1 MNNIFLWEGFGSP
14 FLRRR
19 KLAEG
24 KLMITLE
31 LIKIAKVIYAEGSI
45 FSRKNYNA
53 LLAIA
58 QCIHDLL
65 PSYKDLNT
73 CLASAF
79 TSPSNQYDPQCL
91 QAAQAVFEQGERR
104 FPDAHIL
111 QFRSFTKYSDG
122 HGQPNKEKLA
132 NLYTAYDYL
141 GSDSISNKWGHFYF
155 GRKKEEKKM
164 SFRMLIMA
172 GHGRNVDGS
181 WDPGAVGC
189 GYQEA
194 NLTRELRDLIKA
206 AADRAGV
213 PCDVAPD
220 RNHYSYF
227 KNGGQYD
234 FTPYTYVLEVHFNAS
249 ATADFAGDGKMK
261 GSMVYIDK
269 SETGHSVEDA
279 ILNNLYSIG
288 SRQAWDGVVVTQ
300 RQESYKNGLMVQ
312 SKVRAQGVSHAVLET
327 CFVTDQDDMDWYLV
341 NKTKIASAIIAGI
354 QQGFRLNYTK
364 KVTPYMV
371 KVDVASIPDHVLN
384 IREQPTTK
392 SPVAGKITET
402 MSLTIVDEASGTGA
416 SKWGKLKSG
425 AGWISLDYVVR

>member
-1 MNNIFLWEGFGSP
+1 MTT
-14 FLRRR
+14 
-19 KLAEG
+19 A
-24 KLMITLE
+24 E
-31 LIKIAKVIYAEGSI
+31 LIKIAKVIYAEGGI
-45 FSRKNYNA
+45 FSGKNYNA

-65 PSYKDLNT
+65 PSYKDLDN

-79 TSPSNQYDPQCL
+79 TTPSDQYDPQCL

-104 FPDAHIL
+104 FQDAEIL
-111 QFRSFTKYSDG
+111 QFRSFAKYSDG
-122 HGQPNKEKLA
+122 NGQPNKEKLA
-132 NLYTAYDYL
+132 DLFRAYDYL

-155 GRKKEEKKM
+155 GKKKEEKKM
-164 SFRMLIMA
+164 SFRLLVMA

-181 WDPGAVGC
+181 WDPGAVGN

-194 NLTRELRDLIKA
+194 ALTRELRDLIKA

-220 RNHYSYF
+220 RNHYSFF
-227 KNGGQYD
+227 KHGGKYD
-234 FTPYTYVLEVHFNAS
+234 VSKYTYVLEVHFNAS
-249 ATADFAGDGKMK
+249 VTPDQAGDGKMK
-261 GSMVYIDK
+261 GSMIYISQ
-269 SETGHSVEDA
+269 SETGHSVEDN
-279 ILNNLYSIG
+279 ILSNLYALG
-288 SRQAWDGVVVTQ
+288 SCRAWDGVVVSQ
-300 RQESYKNGLMVQ
+300 RQWPNGLLVQ
-312 SKVRAQGVSHAVLET
+312 ETCRRQGVSHAVLET
-327 CFVTDQDDMDWYLV
+327 CFISDQDDVTWYQT
-341 NKTKIASAIIAGI
+341 NKKKIAAAIVAGV
-354 QQGFRLNYTK
+354 QEGFHLNYRSIFA
-364 KVTPYMV
+364 PYLV

-425 AGWISLDYVVR
+425 AGWISLDYTVR

>member
-1 MNNIFLWEGFGSP
+1 MT
-14 FLRRR
+14 
-19 KLAEG
+19 AA
-24 KLMITLE
+24 E
-31 LIKIAKVIYAEGSI
+31 LIKIAKVIYAEGGI
-45 FSRKNYNA
+45 FSGKNYNA

-65 PSYKDLNT
+65 PYYKDLNT

-79 TSPSNQYDPQCL
+79 TAPSEQYDPQCL
-91 QAAQAVFEQGERR
+91 QATQSVFEQGQCR
-104 FPDAHIL
+104 FPDAEIL
-111 QFRSFTKYSDG
+111 QFRSFAKYSDG
-122 HGQPNKEKLA
+122 NGQPDKEKLA
-132 NLYTAYDYL
+132 NLYAAYDYL

-155 GRKKEEKKM
+155 GKKKEKNNKM
-164 SFRMLIMA
+164 SFRMLVMA

-194 NLTRELRDLIKA
+194 NLTRELRNLIKA

-220 RNHYSYF
+220 RNYYSYF
-227 KNGGQYD
+227 KHGGQYD
-234 FTPYTYVLEVHFNAS
+234 FTPYNYVLEVHFNAA
-249 ATADFAGDGKMK
+249 ATVDAAGDGKMK

-279 ILNNLYSIG
+279 ILNNLYAIG

-327 CFVTDQDDMDWYLV
+327 CFITDQDDMDWYLV
-341 NKTKIASAIIAGI
+341 NKSKIAQAIIAGI
-354 QQGFRLNYTK
+354 QQGFGLNYTK
-364 KVTPYMV
+364 TIAPYMV
-371 KVDVASIPDHVLN
+371 KVDVTSIPDHVLN
-384 IREQPTTK
+384 IREWPSTDA
-392 SPVAGKITET
+392 PIAGQIREA
-402 MSLTIVDEASGTGA
+402 MSLTIVEEATGKGA
-416 SKWGKLKSG
+416 KRWGKLKSG
-425 AGWISLDYVVR
+425 AGWIALDNL

>member
-1 MNNIFLWEGFGSP
+1 MTT
-14 FLRRR
+14 
-19 KLAEG
+19 AELV
-24 KLMITLE
+24 KIT
-31 LIKIAKVIYAEGSI
+31 KVVYAEGGI
-45 FSRKNYNA
+45 FSGKNYNA

-65 PSYKDLNT
+65 PSYKDLDT
-73 CLASAF
+73 CLESAF
-79 TSPSNQYDPQCL
+79 TAPSDQYDPQCL
-91 QAAQAVFEQGERR
+91 QAAQAVFEQGQRR
-104 FPDAHIL
+104 FPDAQIL
-111 QFRSFTKYSDG
+111 QFRSYTKYSDG
-122 HGQPNKEKLA
+122 AGNPDKEKLA
-132 NLYTAYDYL
+132 DLYNSYDYL
-141 GSDSISNKWGHFYF
+141 GSDSISEKWGHFYF
-155 GRKKEEKKM
+155 GRKKENDM
-164 SFRMLIMA
+164 SFRLLVMA
-172 GHGRNVDGS
+172 GHGRNTDGS

-194 NLTRELRDLIKA
+194 ALTRELRDLIKA

-234 FTPYTYVLEVHFNAS
+234 FTPYTYVIEVHFNAS
-249 ATADFAGDGKMK
+249 AINDSIGDGKMK

-327 CFVTDQDDMDWYLV
+327 CFITDQDDMDWYLV
-341 NKTKIASAIIAGI
+341 NKSKIAQAIIAGV
-354 QQGFRLNYTK
+354 QQGFGLNYAVVTK
-364 KVTPYMV
+364 PYMV
-371 KVDVASIPDHVLN
+371 KVEPESIPDKALN
-384 IREQPTTK
+384 IREWPSTN
-392 SPVAGKITET
+392 SPITGQIREA
-402 MSLTIVDEASGTGA
+402 MSLTIVEEATGKGA
-416 SKWGKLKSG
+416 KRWGKLKSG
-425 AGWISLDYVVR
+425 AGWISLDYTVR

>member
-1 MNNIFLWEGFGSP
+1 MTT
-14 FLRRR
+14 
-19 KLAEG
+19 A
-24 KLMITLE
+24 E
-31 LIKIAKVIYAEGSI
+31 LIKIAKVIYAEGGI
-45 FSRKNYNA
+45 FSGKNQNA

-65 PSYKDLNT
+65 PNYDSLDC
-73 CLASAF
+73 CLKAAF
-79 TSPSNQYDPQCL
+79 TKSTDQYDPQCL
-91 QAAQAVFEQGERR
+91 QAAQAVFEQGQRR
-104 FPDAHIL
+104 FPDAEIL

-122 HGQPNKEKLA
+122 DGHPDKEKLV
-132 NLYTAYDYL
+132 NLYASYDYL
-141 GSDSISNKWGHFYF
+141 GSDSISHEWGHFYF
-155 GRKKEEKKM
+155 GRKKEKNM
-164 SFRMLIMA
+164 RLLIMA

-181 WDPGAVGC
+181 WDPGAVGN

-194 NLTRELRDLIKA
+194 NLTRELIDLIKA

-227 KNGGQYD
+227 KHGGTYD
-234 FTPYTYVLEVHFNAS
+234 FSPYTYVLEIHFNAS
-249 ATADFAGDGKMK
+249 SKVDSAGDGQMK

-279 ILNNLYSIG
+279 ILANLYALG

-327 CFVTDQDDMDWYLV
+327 CFITDQDDMDWYLV
-341 NKTKIASAIIAGI
+341 NKTKIAQAIIAGI
-354 QQGFRLNYTK
+354 QQGFGLNYK
-364 KVTPYMV
+364 KAITPYMV

-384 IREQPTTK
+384 IRDQPSIN
-392 SPVAGKITET
+392 SPVTGKITET

-425 AGWISLDYVVR
+425 AGWISLDYTVR

>member
-1 MNNIFLWEGFGSP
+1 MTT
-14 FLRRR
+14 
-19 KLAEG
+19 A
-24 KLMITLE
+24 E
-31 LIKIAKVIYAEGSI
+31 LIKIAKVIYAEGGI
-45 FSRKNYNA
+45 FSGKNYNA

-58 QCIHDLL
+58 QCINDLL
-65 PSYKDLNT
+65 PSYKDLNA

-79 TSPSNQYDPQCL
+79 TSPSDQYDPQCL
-91 QAAQAVFEQGERR
+91 QAAQAVFEQGQRR
-104 FPDAHIL
+104 FPDAQIL
-111 QFRSFTKYSDG
+111 QFRSYTRYSDG
-122 HGQPNKEKLA
+122 NGNPDQGKLA
-132 NLYTAYDYL
+132 DLYKNYDYL
-141 GSDSISNKWGHFYF
+141 GSDSINTRWGHFYF
-155 GRKKEEKKM
+155 GKREEKKM
-164 SFRMLIMA
+164 FRMLVMA
-172 GHGRNVDGS
+172 GHGRNQDGS

-194 NLTRELRDLIKA
+194 DLARELRDLIKA

-341 NKTKIASAIIAGI
+341 NTSKIAQAVIAGI
-354 QQGFRLNYTK
+354 QQGFGLNYTK
-364 KVTPYMV
+364 AITPYMV
-371 KVDVASIPDHVLN
+371 KVDVASISDHVLN
-384 IREQPTTK
+384 IREQPSIN
-392 SPVAGKITET
+392 SPVTGKITET

-425 AGWISLDYVVR
+425 AGWISLDYTSK

>member
-1 MNNIFLWEGFGSP
+1 MTTS
-14 FLRRR
+14 
-19 KLAEG
+19 
-24 KLMITLE
+24 E
-31 LIKIAKVIYAEGSI
+31 LIKIAKVIYAEGGI
-45 FSRKNYNA
+45 FSGKNQNA

-65 PSYKDLNT
+65 PNYDNLDC
-73 CLASAF
+73 CLKAAF
-79 TSPSNQYDPQCL
+79 TKPTDQYDPECL
-91 QAAQAVFEQGERR
+91 QAVRDVFESGKRR
-104 FPDAHIL
+104 FQDAEIL

-122 HGQPNKEKLA
+122 NGQPDREKLA
-132 NLYTAYDYL
+132 DLFATYDYL
-141 GSDSISNKWGHFYF
+141 GSDSISKECGHFYF
-155 GRKKEEKKM
+155 GKKKEKNM
-164 SFRMLIMA
+164 SFRLLVMA
-172 GHGRNVDGS
+172 GHGRNSDGS
-181 WDPGAVGC
+181 WDPGAVGN

-227 KNGGQYD
+227 KHGGQYD

-269 SETGHSVEDA
+269 SETGRSVEDT

-341 NKTKIASAIIAGI
+341 NKSKIAQAIIAGI
-354 QQGFRLNYTK
+354 QQGFGLNYK
-364 KVTPYMV
+364 KVITPYMV
-371 KVDVASIPDHVLN
+371 KVDVSSIPDHVLN
-384 IREQPTTK
+384 IREQPTIN
-392 SPVAGKITET
+392 SPVTGKITET
-402 MSLTIVDEASGTGA
+402 MSVTIVDEASGTGA

-425 AGWISLDYVVR
+425 AGWISLDYVKR

>member
-1 MNNIFLWEGFGSP
+1 MTA
-14 FLRRR
+14 
-19 KLAEG
+19 AE
-24 KLMITLE
+24 LV
-31 LIKIAKVIYAEGSI
+31 KIAKVIYAEGGI
-45 FSRKNYNA
+45 FSGKNYNA

-65 PSYKDLNT
+65 PYYKDLNT

-79 TSPSNQYDPQCL
+79 TAPSEQYDPQCL
-91 QAAQAVFEQGERR
+91 QATQSVFEQGQCR
-104 FPDAHIL
+104 FPDAEIL
-111 QFRSFTKYSDG
+111 QFRSFAKYSDG
-122 HGQPNKEKLA
+122 NGQPDKEKLA
-132 NLYTAYDYL
+132 NLYAAYDYL

-155 GRKKEEKKM
+155 GKKKEKNNKM
-164 SFRMLIMA
+164 SFRMLVMA

-220 RNHYSYF
+220 RNYYSYF
-227 KNGGQYD
+227 KHGGQYD
-234 FTPYTYVLEVHFNAS
+234 FTPYNYVLEVHFNAS
-249 ATADFAGDGKMK
+249 ATVDAAGDGKMK

-279 ILNNLYSIG
+279 ILNNLYAIG

-327 CFVTDQDDMDWYLV
+327 CFITDQDDMDWYLV
-341 NKTKIASAIIAGI
+341 NKSKIAQAIVAGI
-354 QQGFRLNYTK
+354 QQGFHLNY
-364 KVTPYMV
+364 VPAITPYMV
-371 KVDVASIPDHVLN
+371 KVDVAAIPDHVLN
-384 IREQPTTK
+384 IREQPTVN

-402 MSLTIVDEASGTGA
+402 MSLIIVDEASGTGA

-425 AGWISLDYVVR
+425 AGWISLDNVELS

>member
-1 MNNIFLWEGFGSP
+1 MTTS
-14 FLRRR
+14 
-19 KLAEG
+19 
-24 KLMITLE
+24 E
-31 LIKIAKVIYAEGSI
+31 LIKIAKVIYAEGGI
-45 FSRKNYNA
+45 FSGKNYNA

-65 PSYKDLNT
+65 PSYKNLDT

-79 TSPSNQYDPQCL
+79 TTPSEECDPQCL
-91 QAAQAVFEQGERR
+91 QAAQAVFEQGQRR
-104 FPDAHIL
+104 FQDAEIL
-111 QFRSFTKYSDG
+111 QFRSFAKYSDG
-122 HGQPNKEKLA
+122 NGQPDKEKLA
-132 NLYTAYDYL
+132 TLYAYYDYL

-181 WDPGAVGC
+181 WDPGAVGN

-425 AGWISLDYVVR
+425 AGWISLDYTSK

>member
-65 PSYKDLNT
+65 PSYKDLNA

-79 TSPSNQYDPQCL
+79 TTPSDQYDPQCL

-104 FPDAHIL
+104 FQDAEIL

-122 HGQPNKEKLA
+122 NGQPDKEKLA
-132 NLYTAYDYL
+132 NLYASYDYL

>member
-1 MNNIFLWEGFGSP
+1 MDT
-14 FLRRR
+14 
-19 KLAEG
+19 KD
-24 KLMITLE
+24 
-31 LIKIAKVIYAEGSI
+31 LIKIAKVIYAEGGI
-45 FSRKNYNA
+45 FSGKNDLA

-65 PSYKDLNT
+65 SSYKDLDS
-73 CLASAF
+73 CLKSAF
-79 TSPSNQYDPQCL
+79 TAPSDQYDTACL
-91 QAAQAVFEQGERR
+91 DAAKAVFEEGKRR
-104 FPDAHIL
+104 FPDAKIL
-111 QFRSFTKYSDG
+111 QFRSFAKYSDG
-122 HGQPNKEKLA
+122 AGNPDKGKLVD
-132 NLYTAYDYL
+132 LYKNYDYL
-141 GSDSISNKWGHFYF
+141 GSDSVSTRWGHFYF
-155 GRKKEEKKM
+155 GKKEEKKM
-164 SFRMLIMA
+164 FRMLVMA
-172 GHGRNVDGS
+172 GHGRNQDGS

-194 NLTRELRDLIKA
+194 DLARELRDLIKT
-206 AADRAGV
+206 AADQAGV

-227 KNGGQYD
+227 KHGGQYD

-249 ATADFAGDGKMK
+249 ATADSTGDGKMK

-279 ILNNLYSIG
+279 ILNNLYAIG

-341 NKTKIASAIIAGI
+341 NKSKIAQAIIAGI
-354 QQGFRLNYTK
+354 QQGFGLNYK
-364 KVTPYMV
+364 KVITPYMV

-384 IREQPTTK
+384 IREQPSIN
-392 SPVAGKITET
+392 SPVTGKITET
-402 MSLTIVDEASGTGA
+402 MSVTIVDEASGTGV
-416 SKWGKLKSG
+416 STWGKLKSG
-425 AGWISLDYVVR
+425 AGWIGLDYTVR

>member
-1 MNNIFLWEGFGSP
+1 MT
-14 FLRRR
+14 
-19 KLAEG
+19 AA
-24 KLMITLE
+24 E
-31 LIKIAKVIYAEGSI
+31 LIKIAKVIYAEGGI
-45 FSRKNYNA
+45 FSGKNYNA

-65 PSYKDLNT
+65 PYYKDLNT

-79 TSPSNQYDPQCL
+79 TAPSEQYDPQCL
-91 QAAQAVFEQGERR
+91 QATQSVFEQGQCR
-104 FPDAHIL
+104 FPDAEIL
-111 QFRSFTKYSDG
+111 QFRSFAKYSDG
-122 HGQPNKEKLA
+122 NGQPDKEKLA
-132 NLYTAYDYL
+132 NLYAAYDYL

-155 GRKKEEKKM
+155 GKKKEKNNKM
-164 SFRMLIMA
+164 SFRILVMA

-220 RNHYSYF
+220 RNYYSYF
-227 KNGGQYD
+227 KHGGQYD
-234 FTPYTYVLEVHFNAS
+234 FTPYNYVLEVHFNAS
-249 ATADFAGDGKMK
+249 ATVDAAGDGKMK

-279 ILNNLYSIG
+279 ILNNLYAIG

-327 CFVTDQDDMDWYLV
+327 CFITDQDDMDWYLV
-341 NKTKIASAIIAGI
+341 NKSKIAQAIVAGI
-354 QQGFRLNYTK
+354 QQGFHLNYMPTI
-364 KVTPYMV
+364 TPYMV
-371 KVDVASIPDHVLN
+371 KVDVASIPDHILN
-384 IREQPTTK
+384 IREQPTIA
-392 SPVAGKITET
+392 SPITGKITET
-402 MSLTIVDEASGTGA
+402 MSVTIVDEASGTRA

>member
-1 MNNIFLWEGFGSP
+1 MTTS
-14 FLRRR
+14 
-19 KLAEG
+19 
-24 KLMITLE
+24 E
-31 LIKIAKVIYAEGSI
+31 LIKIAKVIYAEGGI
-45 FSRKNYNA
+45 FSGKNYNA

-65 PSYKDLNT
+65 PSYKDLNA

-79 TSPSNQYDPQCL
+79 TTPSDQYDPKCL

-104 FPDAHIL
+104 FQDAEIL

-122 HGQPNKEKLA
+122 NGQPDKEKLA
-132 NLYTAYDYL
+132 NLYAAYDYL

-155 GRKKEEKKM
+155 GKKKEEKTM
-164 SFRMLIMA
+164 SFRLLVMA
-172 GHGRNVDGS
+172 GHGKNMDGS

-194 NLTRELRDLIKA
+194 NLTRELRDLIKV

-234 FTPYTYVLEVHFNAS
+234 VSAYNYVLEVHFNAS
-249 ATADFAGDGKMK
+249 ATADQSGDGIKK
-261 GSMVYIDK
+261 GSMVYIDQ

-279 ILNNLYSIG
+279 ILSNLYSLG
-288 SRQAWDGVVVTQ
+288 SRQAWDGVVVAQ
-300 RQESYKNGLMVQ
+300 RQWPSGLMVQ
-312 SKVRAQGVSHAVLET
+312 SRIRAQGVSHAVLET
-327 CFVTDQDDMDWYLV
+327 CFITDQDDMDWYLV
-341 NKTKIASAIIAGI
+341 NKSKIAQAIIAGI
-354 QQGFRLNYTK
+354 QQGFGLNYK
-364 KVTPYMV
+364 KVITPYMV
-371 KVDVASIPDHVLN
+371 KVDVASISDHVLN
-384 IREQPTTK
+384 IREQPSIN
-392 SPVAGKITET
+392 SPVTGKITET

-425 AGWISLDYVVR
+425 AGWISLDYTKRH

>member
-1 MNNIFLWEGFGSP
+1 M
-14 FLRRR
+14 
-19 KLAEG
+19 
-24 KLMITLE
+24 TDTE
-31 LIKIAKVIYAEGSI
+31 LKKIAKVIYAEGGI
-45 FSRKNYNA
+45 FSGKNQNA

-65 PSYKDLNT
+65 PNYDNLDC
-73 CLASAF
+73 CLKAAF
-79 TSPSNQYDPQCL
+79 TKPTDQYDPECL
-91 QAAQAVFEQGERR
+91 QAVRDVFESGKRR
-104 FPDAHIL
+104 FQDAEIL

-122 HGQPNKEKLA
+122 SGQPDREKLA
-132 NLYTAYDYL
+132 DLFATYDYL
-141 GSDSISNKWGHFYF
+141 GSDSISKEWGHFYF
-155 GRKKEEKKM
+155 GKKKEKNM
-164 SFRMLIMA
+164 SFRLLVMA
-172 GHGRNVDGS
+172 GHGRNSDGS
-181 WDPGAVGC
+181 WDPGAVGN

-227 KNGGQYD
+227 KHGGTYD
-234 FTPYTYVLEVHFNAS
+234 FSPYTYVLEVHFNAS
-249 ATADFAGDGKMK
+249 SKVDSAGDGQMK
-261 GSMVYIDK
+261 GSMVYIDQ
-269 SETGHSVEDA
+269 SEKGHSVEDA
-279 ILNNLYSIG
+279 ILNNLYAIG

-354 QQGFRLNYTK
+354 QQGFGLNYTK

-371 KVDVASIPDHVLN
+371 KVDVAFIPDHVLN

-425 AGWISLDYVVR
+425 AGWISLDYTVR

>member
-1 MNNIFLWEGFGSP
+1 
-14 FLRRR
+14 
-19 KLAEG
+19 
-24 KLMITLE
+24 
-31 LIKIAKVIYAEGSI
+31 
-45 FSRKNYNA
+45 
-53 LLAIA
+53 
-58 QCIHDLL
+58 
-65 PSYKDLNT
+65 
-73 CLASAF
+73 
-79 TSPSNQYDPQCL
+79 
-91 QAAQAVFEQGERR
+91 
-104 FPDAHIL
+104 
-111 QFRSFTKYSDG
+111 
-122 HGQPNKEKLA
+122 
-132 NLYTAYDYL
+132 
-141 GSDSISNKWGHFYF
+141 
-155 GRKKEEKKM
+155 M
-164 SFRMLIMA
+164 SFRLLVMA

-181 WDPGAVGC
+181 WDPGAVGN

-194 NLTRELRDLIKA
+194 ALTRELRDLIKA

-213 PCDVAPD
+213 SCDVAPD

-234 FTPYTYVLEVHFNAS
+234 FTQYTYVLEVHFNAS

-354 QQGFRLNYTK
+354 QQGFGLNYTK

-371 KVDVASIPDHVLN
+371 KVDVAFIPDHVLN

-425 AGWISLDYVVR
+425 AGWISLDYTVR

>member
-1 MNNIFLWEGFGSP
+1 MTTS
-14 FLRRR
+14 
-19 KLAEG
+19 
-24 KLMITLE
+24 E
-31 LIKIAKVIYAEGSI
+31 LIKIAKVIYAEGGI
-45 FSRKNYNA
+45 FSGKNQNA

-65 PSYKDLNT
+65 PNYDNLDC
-73 CLASAF
+73 CLKAAF
-79 TSPSNQYDPQCL
+79 TKPTDQYDPECL
-91 QAAQAVFEQGERR
+91 QAVRDVFESGKRR
-104 FPDAHIL
+104 FQDAEIL

-122 HGQPNKEKLA
+122 NGQPDREKLA
-132 NLYTAYDYL
+132 DLFATYDYL
-141 GSDSISNKWGHFYF
+141 GSDSISKEWGHLYF
-155 GRKKEEKKM
+155 GKKKEKNM
-164 SFRMLIMA
+164 SFRLLVMA
-172 GHGRNVDGS
+172 GHGRNSDGS
-181 WDPGAVGC
+181 WDPGAVGN

-227 KNGGQYD
+227 KHGGQYD

-341 NKTKIASAIIAGI
+341 NKSKIAQAIIAGI
-354 QQGFRLNYTK
+354 QQGFGLNYTK
-364 KVTPYMV
+364 AITPYMV
-371 KVDVASIPDHVLN
+371 KVDVSSIPDHVLN
-384 IREQPTTK
+384 IREQPTIN
-392 SPVAGKITET
+392 SPVNGKITET
-402 MSLTIVDEASGTGA
+402 MSLTIIEEASGKGA
-416 SKWGKLKSG
+416 KRWGKLKSG
-425 AGWISLDYVVR
+425 AGWISLDYTVR